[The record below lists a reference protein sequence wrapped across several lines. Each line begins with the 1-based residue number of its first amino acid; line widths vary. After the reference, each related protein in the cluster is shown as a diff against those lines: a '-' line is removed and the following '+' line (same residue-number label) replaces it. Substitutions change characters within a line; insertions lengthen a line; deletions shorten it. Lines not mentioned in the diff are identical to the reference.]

1 MQGLHTLELKLDFN
15 NKKECDMKKE
25 REMRH
30 QKKMNLT
37 LWATSNLTKN
47 LENKKGKQKNKNIL
61 ILITK
66 DQIIILSDI
75 HYSFYIY
82 RFI

>member
-47 LENKKGKQKNKNIL
+47 LENKKRETEK
-61 ILITK
+61 
-66 DQIIILSDI
+66 
-75 HYSFYIY
+75 
-82 RFI
+82 

>member
-47 LENKKGKQKNKNIL
+47 LENKKGKQRNRNI
-61 ILITK
+61 
-66 DQIIILSDI
+66 
-75 HYSFYIY
+75 
-82 RFI
+82 

>member
-1 MQGLHTLELKLDFN
+1 MLPLVRKVQGLHTLELKLDFN

-47 LENKKGKQKNKNIL
+47 LENKKRETEK
-61 ILITK
+61 
-66 DQIIILSDI
+66 
-75 HYSFYIY
+75 
-82 RFI
+82 

>member
-75 HYSFYIY
+75 HYS
-82 RFI
+82 

>member
-1 MQGLHTLELKLDFN
+1 MRYE
-15 NKKECDMKKE
+15 KE

-47 LENKKGKQKNKNIL
+47 LENKKGKLKNKIYKSCFQTEINYVL
-61 ILITK
+61 HRNYLL
-66 DQIIILSDI
+66 IILFS
-75 HYSFYIY
+75 
-82 RFI
+82 

>member
-1 MQGLHTLELKLDFN
+1 
-15 NKKECDMKKE
+15 MKKE

-47 LENKKGKQKNKNIL
+47 LENKKRETEK
-61 ILITK
+61 
-66 DQIIILSDI
+66 
-75 HYSFYIY
+75 
-82 RFI
+82 